1 MLSSCTNMKMKTVVD
16 LLIKKELKTKKQI
29 YKTNWYIIITIDL

>member
-16 LLIKKELKTKKQI
+16 LLIKKELKTKNRYIKQI
-29 YKTNWYIIITIDL
+29 GILSLL